1 MAITKAVPEVWAAR
15 ILQALLDDHVFGAP
29 AVSNRE
35 YEGDISEYGDTVH
48 IISVGNVTI
57 KDYVKDTDIAAPDAL
72 TDAEALLVIDQAKY
86 FNFAIDDI
94 DVAQTRPKLMD
105 EAARTAG
112 WGLIDKSDDYIAAA
126 MLADTTNVV
135 GGAGVPA
142 ASGGAYNLLVDLGVA
157 LTSQNVPRAG
167 RWAIV
172 PPNFEGF
179 LVKDDRFV
187 HATAQGDAVL
197 TNGLIGRAA
206 GFDIYLSNNIPGGNK
221 VQAGHPM
228 GFSFAEQIL
237 ETVPYS
243 PERRFADALKGL
255 YVYGGKVVQGK
266 ALAHATFT

>member
-1 MAITKAVPEVWAAR
+1 VAITKAIPEVWSAR
-15 ILQALLDDHVFGAP
+15 IQAALLDAHVFGGP

-35 YEGDISEYGDTVH
+35 HEGEIADYGDTVH
-48 IISVGNVTI
+48 IISVANVAI

-72 TDAEALLVIDQAKY
+72 TDAEALLVVDQAKY

-105 EAARTAG
+105 EASRTAG
-112 WGLIDKSDDYIAAA
+112 WGLRDKSDEYIAAA

-135 GGAGVPA
+135 GGAGVA
-142 ASGGAYNLLVDLGVA
+142 AANGGAYDLLVDLGTA
-157 LTSQNVPRAG
+157 LTVQNVPLSD

-172 PPNFEGF
+172 PAAFHGF

-187 HATAQGDAVL
+187 HATAKGDDIL

-206 GFDIYLSNNIPGGNK
+206 GFDIYLSNNVTAGK
-221 VQAGHPM
+221 VQVGHPM

-237 ETVPYS
+237 NIEPYS

-255 YVYGGKVVQGK
+255 YVYGGKVTQGK